1 MSVSETK
8 VALVT
13 GGNSGIGKQ
22 TAVGL
27 LKKGYRVV
35 ITSRN
40 PEAGAEALAEI
51 KQLAGRDDATC
62 ERLDLSNFSSIHD
75 CAEVMLSRHP
85 KLQLLV
91 NNAGLMLSERRETS
105 EGFEMTFGVN
115 HLGHFLLTSLLL
127 DRLIECGPSRI
138 VNLSSDAHKG
148 AGKGLEWDDLQSNNG
163 YSAMGVYCRSKL
175 ANIYFTREL
184 VRRYADKGIS
194 SFAVHPGVVRT
205 GFARNGDV
213 KGFMGTMI
221 GLFRPFM
228 INEEKGART
237 SLHCATAPLSDLDN
251 GGYYAKSRAAQ
262 ATAIALDDDAAL
274 RLWEVS
280 ERLVADAESSR
291 ATRADGD

>member
-1 MSVSETK
+1 M
-8 VALVT
+8 
-13 GGNSGIGKQ
+13 
-22 TAVGL
+22 
-27 LKKGYRVV
+27 

-51 KQLAGRDDATC
+51 KQQAGSDDATC
-62 ERLDLSNFSSIHD
+62 ERLDLSNFASIHD
-75 CAEVMLSRHP
+75 CAELVLSRHS
-85 KLQLLV
+85 KLHLLV

-115 HLGHFLLTSLLL
+115 HLGHFLLTSLLI
-127 DRLIECGPSRI
+127 DRLIESGPARI
-138 VNLSSDAHKG
+138 VNLASDAHKG
-148 AGKGLEWDDLQSNNG
+148 ASKGLEWDDLQSNQN

-184 VRRYADKGIS
+184 AKRYADQGVTS
-194 SFAVHPGVVRT
+194 YAVHPGVVRT

-237 SLHCATAPLSDLDN
+237 SLHVSTAPLSELDN
-251 GGYYAKSRAAQ
+251 GGYYAKSRPAQ
-262 ATAIALDDDAAL
+262 TTKIAQDDDAAV
-274 RLWEVS
+274 RLWQVS